1 MTAMTNPMIT
11 EASERAVLTAALQT
25 VAVECVHYDGADRP
39 KRRRIMPL
47 AGLLAPL
54 EGLVGPRLTDGLRD
68 AS

>member
-1 MTAMTNPMIT
+1 MTAATDLT
-11 EASERAVLTAALQT
+11 LTDARERAVLAAALQT
-25 VAVECVHYDGADRP
+25 VAVECVHYDDAERP